1 MNKTSIGLVTAV
13 VLGVCINMEAARAQG
28 TPQAITQQ
36 RVDVVQLATGY
47 RASKINGS
55 PVFNRRNDRLGTI
68 DDLIVVPNNKDTF
81 VILSVGGFL
90 GMGMH
95 LVAVPFSEI
104 RIVEKQ
110 MQLPDATRDSLKSLP
125 EFKYAPN

>member
-1 MNKTSIGLVTAV
+1 MKRIMVFLSAAV
-13 VLGVCINMEAARAQG
+13 LATCINVETSRAQG
-28 TPQAITQQ
+28 APQAITQQ

-55 PVFNRRNDRLGTI
+55 PVFNRDKDRLGTI
-68 DDLIVVPNNKDTF
+68 DDLIVVPNNKDAY

-90 GMGMH
+90 GMGTH
-95 LVAVPFSEI
+95 FVAVPFSEI

-110 MQLPDATRDSLKSLP
+110 MQLPDATKDSLKSLP

>member
-1 MNKTSIGLVTAV
+1 MKTFLLLLSAAT
-13 VLGVCINMEAARAQG
+13 LGMCLNVESPRAQG

-36 RVDVVQLATGY
+36 RVDVIQLATGY

-55 PVFNRRNDRLGTI
+55 PVFNRDKDRLGTI
-68 DDLIVVPNNKDTF
+68 DDLIVVPNNQNAY
-81 VILSVGGFL
+81 VVLSVGGFL
-90 GMGMH
+90 GLGTH

-125 EFKYAPN
+125 EFKYAPG